1 MSSSFFIIFFSLYR
15 SGNIIL
21 LILHNC
27 LYVYL
32 SFFRHFFRFFL
43 HNLLFDFVKFLAFYE
58 NRSFSLWIFSFS
70 IYRKTLLFYNRRQS
84 HFASKGELKMNVR
97 KKFPAIFQYLPR
109 FTSSL
114 ASQLTVI
121 ILLISFPTLVFTLFT
136 LRQQSAMTREELVDG
151 SFDSTV
157 QIANQINS
165 ELKSYAAISNLFYL
179 DDSLN
184 AALLDYRDG
193 RITATQVRPLIYDIS
208 NHYNTGMSGRSFSV
222 LVVAEDGTSFGNAL
236 FGSQNFH
243 LNLSQRDWY
252 STLFATT
259 QTRQLWVKDSYLD
272 SLFSTNGYPN
282 IYLVR
287 KLHDRQDWSDAGT
300 LILMISELEIERIY
314 SNYVSNQQSLFI
326 LGRDMQIVSSIDNL
340 QVRSFPEDVQ
350 PQLLSY
356 SGSFCPAGLEQVGLI
371 TYYTIGSPQWK
382 LVYCHDTAS
391 ILHPFESR
399 HFQYLVLMAVCLVVS
414 VILTT
419 LVVRHYI
426 SPIKTLR
433 EQMDEVQKGNLDSHL
448 PITANNEIGQLT
460 AHFNLMQDS
469 INLLMQRLVEE
480 SEAKRSAEIK
490 ALQSQI
496 NPHFLYNTLASLR
509 FMIFSGDKERAD
521 NIVVSLIHL
530 MKNALSNSQRFVTID
545 MELRLL
551 DDYIRIQQYTF
562 AHPFAVEIDVTAE
575 VRRCYTIKLLL
586 QPIVENA
593 IFHGLKPKAANCLLQ
608 ITGRCGEDC
617 VDLYIRDNGVGFDPG
632 QTAPKTSPIST
643 GIGLSNVNERIQLYF
658 GKHYGAYITSVPGTG
673 TEVHIHLPKLK
684 EEEDCKPYEDSDR

>member
-1 MSSSFFIIFFSLYR
+1 M
-15 SGNIIL
+15 
-21 LILHNC
+21 
-27 LYVYL
+27 
-32 SFFRHFFRFFL
+32 
-43 HNLLFDFVKFLAFYE
+43 D
-58 NRSFSLWIFSFS
+58 
-70 IYRKTLLFYNRRQS
+70 
-84 HFASKGELKMNVR
+84 VR
-97 KKFPAIFQYLPR
+97 KKFPVIFQYVQR
-109 FTSSL
+109 FPSSL
-114 ASQLTVI
+114 VAQLTVII

-136 LRQQSAMTREELVDG
+136 LQQQSAMTREELVDS

-193 RITATQVRPLIYDIS
+193 RITAAQARPLIYDIS
-208 NHYNTGMSGRSFSV
+208 NRYNAGMSGRSFSV

-243 LNLSQRDWY
+243 LDLSQRDWY
-252 STLFATT
+252 SMLFSTT

-272 SLFSTNGYPN
+272 SLFSANGYPN

-314 SNYVSNQQSLFI
+314 SSYVSDQQSLFI
-326 LGRDMQIVSSIDNL
+326 LGRDMQTVSSIDNL

-350 PQLLSY
+350 TQLLSY
-356 SGSFCPAGLEQVGLI
+356 SGSFSPAGLEQVGLI

-391 ILHPFESR
+391 ILHPFESS
-399 HFQYLVLMAVCLVVS
+399 HFQYLLLMAVCLVVS

-545 MELRLL
+545 MELLLL

-593 IFHGLKPKAANCLLQ
+593 IFHGLKPKATDCLLQ
-608 ITGRCGEDC
+608 IVGRCGGDC
-617 VDLYIRDNGVGFDPG
+617 VDLYIRDNGVGFDPE
-632 QTAPKTSPIST
+632 QTAPKASPIST
-643 GIGLSNVNERIQLYF
+643 GIGLSNVNERIHLHF
-658 GKHYGAYITSVPGTG
+658 GKHYGAYITSAPGAG

>member
-1 MSSSFFIIFFSLYR
+1 
-15 SGNIIL
+15 
-21 LILHNC
+21 
-27 LYVYL
+27 
-32 SFFRHFFRFFL
+32 
-43 HNLLFDFVKFLAFYE
+43 
-58 NRSFSLWIFSFS
+58 
-70 IYRKTLLFYNRRQS
+70 
-84 HFASKGELKMNVR
+84 MNVR

-521 NIVVSLIHL
+521 NIVVSLIHV

>member
-1 MSSSFFIIFFSLYR
+1 VSSSFFIIFFSLYR

>member
-1 MSSSFFIIFFSLYR
+1 MRKRAPAAYTLPVR
-15 SGNIIL
+15 RRALPVHIL
-21 LILHNC
+21 LIVEICQECLKGHVLAVHDGVQVAALQAVAAAVGVVELAADAGVVHVQQGFPQIGSLHGLGC
-27 LYVYL
+27 LKDLGQQHHGVIAAVGGIGDRHLAVLLHERLQEGLLLL
-32 SFFRHFFRFFL
+32 SGRILDGIRDHIAAGKQHAVGGIAGHL
-43 HNLLFDFVKFLAFYE
+43 PHIGGGKGLGAVDVAVIAQLPELLA
-58 NRSFSLWIFSFS
+58 
-70 IYRKTLLFYNRRQS
+70 
-84 HFASKGELKMNVR
+84 
-97 KKFPAIFQYLPR
+97 
-109 FTSSL
+109 
-114 ASQLTVI
+114 
-121 ILLISFPTLVFTLFT
+121 
-136 LRQQSAMTREELVDG
+136 
-151 SFDSTV
+151 
-157 QIANQINS
+157 
-165 ELKSYAAISNLFYL
+165 
-179 DDSLN
+179 LN
-184 AALLDYRDG
+184 AVILRGAVQQD
-193 RITATQVRPLIYDIS
+193 AVQVRVQEAGDL
-208 NHYNTGMSGRSFSV
+208 TGEVGIAGHIV
-222 LVVAEDGTSFGNAL
+222 GL
-236 FGSQNFH
+236 QNDF
-243 LNLSQRDWY
+243 NIRV
-252 STLFATT
+252 
-259 QTRQLWVKDSYLD
+259 RQLWVKDSYLD
-272 SLFSTNGYPN
+272 SLFSANGYPN

-314 SNYVSNQQSLFI
+314 SSYVSDQQSLFI
-326 LGRDMQIVSSIDNL
+326 LGRDMQTVSSIDNL

-350 PQLLSY
+350 TQLLSY
-356 SGSFCPAGLEQVGLI
+356 SGSFSPAGLEQVGLI

-391 ILHPFESR
+391 ILHPFESS
-399 HFQYLVLMAVCLVVS
+399 HFQYLLLMAVCLVVS

-593 IFHGLKPKAANCLLQ
+593 IFHGLKPKATDCLLQ
-608 ITGRCGEDC
+608 IVGRCGGDC
-617 VDLYIRDNGVGFDPG
+617 VDLYIRDNGVGFDPE
-632 QTAPKTSPIST
+632 QTAPKASPIST
-643 GIGLSNVNERIQLYF
+643 GIGLSNVNERIHLHF
-658 GKHYGAYITSVPGTG
+658 GKHYGAHITSAPGAG